1 MPMPKI
7 DSKYHPLLIK
17 IGLNVAYYRKLANLT
32 QEELAGRVDLSRN
45 TISKIENSDVY
56 HGISLNTIFRL
67 AEALDISMRDLFDFR
82 DGN

>member
-7 DSKYHPLLIK
+7 DLQYYPLLIK
-17 IGLNVAYYRKLANLT
+17 IGLNVAYYRKFASLT
-32 QEELAGRVDLSRN
+32 QEELAEKVDLSRN
-45 TISKIENSDVY
+45 TISRIENSDVY

-67 AEALDISMRDLFDFR
+67 ADALNISIKDLFDFR